1 MSAWY
6 FEDFT
11 PGTVIPA
18 TGRTVTE
25 TDVLNFAG
33 VSGDFNVLHVDR
45 TWAADTPFGEPI
57 AHGLLGLAIVSGLM
71 HQTGIINGTIVAF
84 LGLTWR
90 FTGPVKFGDTI
101 RPAMTVRSA
110 KETSKPDRGIVV
122 LNFVVTNQRA
132 ERVQEGEFTL
142 MMRRRPV

>member
-1 MSAWY
+1 MNAWY

-11 PGTVIPA
+11 PGAVIPSH
-18 TGRTVTE
+18 GRTITE

-71 HQTGIINGTIVAF
+71 HQTGVINGTIVAF
-84 LGLTWR
+84 LGLTWK
-90 FTGPVKFGDTI
+90 FVGPVRFGDTI
-101 RPAMTVRSA
+101 RPRMTVRA
-110 KETSKPDRGIVV
+110 ARETSKPDRGIVV
-122 LNFVVTNQRA
+122 LDFEVTNQRG
-132 ERVQEGEFTL
+132 EPVQAGEFTL
-142 MMRRRPV
+142 MMRRRA